1 MFNFTSSSNIHRPY
15 LIRVCGASGSGKSLF
30 TTNLVNNFLQSH
42 CQDILVLQEDR
53 YYRAQD
59 DKPMAERVIT
69 NYDHPDAF
77 EHSLLRKHLHS
88 LQSGGSIDYPEY
100 CYKTHTR
107 LPDSTT
113 LDAKKV
119 IIVEGIMVMS
129 APELEGVFDLSLF
142 VDTPPDICL
151 LRRMQRDI
159 NERGRTVECV
169 SEQYQNTVKPM
180 YHAFIEPNKYSAD
193 MIITGGGE
201 NQTALQVVAHHVQ
214 SILEQK

>member
-1 MFNFTSSSNIHRPY
+1 MLNFTSSSTSKKPY

-30 TTNLVNNFLQSH
+30 TSNLVNKFLQSH
-42 CQDILVLQEDR
+42 SQDILVIQEDR

-59 DKPMAERVIT
+59 HKPMAERIVT

-77 EHSLLRKHLHS
+77 EHSLLRHHLDA
-88 LQSGGSIDYPEY
+88 LQTGDCIDYPEY

-107 LPDSTT
+107 LPHTT
-113 LDAKKV
+113 KLNAKK
-119 IIVEGIMVMS
+119 IILVEGIMVMS
-129 APELEGVFDLSLF
+129 APELTEVFDLSLF

-159 NERGRTVECV
+159 NERGRTVDCV

-180 YHAFIEPNKYSAD
+180 YHAFIEPNKHHAD

-201 NQTALQVVAHHVQ
+201 NQTALQVMAHHVQ
-214 SILEQK
+214 SILEQQ

>member
-1 MFNFTSSSNIHRPY
+1 MLNSTLSQTSQIPY
-15 LIRVCGASGSGKSLF
+15 LIRICGASGSGKSLF
-30 TTNLVNNFLQSH
+30 TNNLVNHFLQSH
-42 CQDILVLQEDR
+42 AQDILVLQEDR

-59 DKPMAERVIT
+59 DKAMADRIVT

-77 EHSLLRKHLHS
+77 EHTLLCQHLKT
-88 LQSGGSIDYPEY
+88 LQSGGSIEYPEY

-107 LPDSTT
+107 LPNTTT
-113 LDAKKV
+113 LYSKKV

-129 APELEGVFDLSLF
+129 APDLEKTFDLSLF

-159 NERGRTVECV
+159 NERGRTLDCI

-180 YHAFIEPNKYSAD
+180 YHAFIEPNKHHAD
-193 MIITGGGE
+193 IIITGGGE

-214 SILEQK
+214 SFL